1 MVTDDGSD
9 VGLILFESLESRGHR
24 HGNRIE
30 KREARTHAGLDSR
43 IRMRLVRVLLAT
55 FKTRPLFLL
64 RMRLGQMFRLAVLQI
79 IIIRSGLNRRRTR

>member
-30 KREARTHAGLDSR
+30 KREAHTHAGLDSR
-43 IRMRLVRVLLAT
+43 IRMCLVRVLLST

-64 RMRLGQMFRLAVLQI
+64 RMRLGQMFRLVVLQI
-79 IIIRSGLNRRRTR
+79 III